1 MNISRENIDELN
13 AVLKIQ
19 VTAEDY
25 SEKVS
30 TVLKD
35 YTKKA
40 RIDGFRPGKVPFGMI
55 KKMYG
60 KAVLI
65 EEVNKIILDGI
76 NSHIREEKL
85 NILGEPLPKEDEQ
98 VNIDWDNQ
106 TDFEFAFELGLAPN
120 IEIKLSKR
128 DKINYYKIAIDEE
141 MRSSFIDNQTR
152 RLGEFIITDTIE
164 GTEMVKGKL
173 EQLDAEGAVLEGGA
187 ATDEATISVD
197 TIKDEDITKQFVGG
211 KVEDII
217 DFDLKKAFPN
227 DSEIA
232 AMLRVDKDQVAD
244 IEGNFRFTIAEIK
257 RFVSAEINQEFYD
270 KLYGEGVVN
279 SEEEHHAK
287 VDEEISQNL
296 SKDSDYKLAIDV
308 KEKLVKKFKFDLP
321 EEFLKRWLLMVNEGK
336 FTKEQ
341 IDEEFPLFADDMKWQ
356 LIKDTIIK
364 EKEIKVEEKDVLE
377 LAKEMTAQQFAYY
390 GMMNLTDEQLEQYSK
405 EILKNK
411 EEVKK
416 MYERIYEDKVNA
428 TVKDLIKVEE
438 KEISKEE
445 FGKFFEKK

>member
-1 MNISRENIDELN
+1 
-13 AVLKIQ
+13 
-19 VTAEDY
+19 
-25 SEKVS
+25 
-30 TVLKD
+30 
-35 YTKKA
+35 
-40 RIDGFRPGKVPFGMI
+40 
-55 KKMYG
+55 
-60 KAVLI
+60 
-65 EEVNKIILDGI
+65 
-76 NSHIREEKL
+76 
-85 NILGEPLPKEDEQ
+85 
-98 VNIDWDNQ
+98 
-106 TDFEFAFELGLAPN
+106 
-120 IEIKLSKR
+120 
-128 DKINYYKIAIDEE
+128 

-152 RLGEFIITDTIE
+152 RLGEFIIVDTIE

-173 EQLDAEGAVLEGGA
+173 EQLDAEGAVLEGGVA
-187 ATDEATISVD
+187 ADEATISVD
-197 TIKDEDITKQFVGG
+197 TIKDEEIAKQFVGG

-232 AMLRVDKDQVAD
+232 AMLRVEKDQVAE
-244 IEGNFRFTIAEIK
+244 IEGNFRFTVAEIK
-257 RFVSAEINQEFYD
+257 RFINAEINQDFYD